1 MEACLT
7 SSQIARTTLRVGLFM
22 VAATFSAKAQAHDS
36 KAPTEAAQKTFS
48 TSCALCH
55 AAGGEGSPMGQS
67 LKVKD
72 LRSKEVQDL
81 KDDDIRNVIVKGQ
94 GNMPG
99 FGEKFSKQEL
109 DDLISVVRSF
119 KAKTAAAGQ

>member
-1 MEACLT
+1 MT
-7 SSQIARTTLRVGLFM
+7 SSQITRNTFCVSLFLI
-22 VAATFSAKAQAHDS
+22 AATFSAKAQAHDS
-36 KAPTEAAQKTFS
+36 KAPSEAAQSSFKS
-48 TSCALCH
+48 SCALCH
-55 AAGGEGSPMGQS
+55 GAAGEGSPMGQS

-81 KDDDIRNVIVKGQ
+81 KDDDIHNVIVKGQ

-119 KAKTAAAGQ
+119 KPKAAVGQ

>member
-1 MEACLT
+1 MT
-7 SSQIARTTLRVGLFM
+7 SSQIARNTLCFSLFT
-22 VAATFSAKAQAHDS
+22 VAATFSARAQAHDS
-36 KAPTEAAQKTFS
+36 KAPSEAALNTYK

-55 AAGGEGSPMGQS
+55 GAAGEGSPMGQS

-81 KDDDIRNVIVKGQ
+81 KDDEIRNVVIKGQ
-94 GNMPG
+94 GNMPA

-119 KAKTAAAGQ
+119 KPKAAAAGQ